1 MGKQAKSAALGAV
14 HEMIEDAYTAGVVG
28 KTTMRE
34 FDRMCLTNV
43 LPLSPADIRALRI
56 REHASQSVFA
66 RVLNVTPGLVSQW
79 ERGEKRPSGAALKL
93 LTLVEKKG
101 MMAVA

>member
-1 MGKQAKSAALGAV
+1 MSKQPKSAALAAV
-14 HEMIEDAYTAGVVG
+14 HEMIEGAYAAGAVDKV
-28 KTTMRE
+28 TMRE
-34 FDRMCLTNV
+34 FDQLCLTTV
-43 LPLSPADIRALRI
+43 RPLTPSDIRALRE

-79 ERGEKRPSGAALKL
+79 ERGEKRPGGPALKL

-101 MMAVA
+101 LMAVA